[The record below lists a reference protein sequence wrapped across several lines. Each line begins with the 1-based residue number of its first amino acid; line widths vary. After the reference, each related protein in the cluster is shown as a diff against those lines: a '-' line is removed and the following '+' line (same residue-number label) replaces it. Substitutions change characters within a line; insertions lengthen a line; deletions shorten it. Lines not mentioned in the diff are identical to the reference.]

1 MFLKVK
7 GALVFLERTVNIMKD
22 IKDIVFII
30 QARTQST
37 RVSNKM
43 LKPFADSSL
52 LEIGINKVLKSKIP
66 KDNFYLSI
74 MDQELIDV
82 ANKYELN
89 YFIRS
94 EESTQEPINL
104 QKALEWHNKLNFKYY
119 VIINACNPLLKV
131 ETINNFIDKFINIKS
146 TGLFGVFEKKTFLFN
161 SEGIMLNRF
170 FGEDK
175 YLATLETKF
184 VETCYEAA
192 HSLYAGSME
201 DIGRGIY
208 MGSFK
213 EKDNPSFFV
222 MDEIECFD
230 IDWPWQFEVAEK
242 LYKNI

>member
-1 MFLKVK
+1 MK
-7 GALVFLERTVNIMKD
+7 NIQD
-22 IKDIVFII
+22 TVFII

-37 RVSNKM
+37 RVPNKM
-43 LKPFADSSL
+43 LRPFAHSSL
-52 LEIGINKVLKSKIP
+52 FEIAIEKILQSSIIP

-74 MDQELIDV
+74 MDDELIDIAKKHNV
-82 ANKYELN
+82 N

-94 EESTQEPINL
+94 EESTQEPVTL
-104 QKALEWHNKLNFKYY
+104 QKVFEWHCKLPFKHF

-131 ETINNFIDKFINIKS
+131 ETIDNFVKRFLEVDSN
-146 TGLFGVFEKKTFLFN
+146 GLFGVFEKKTFLFN
-161 SEGIMLNRF
+161 NEGKMLNRF

-192 HSLYAGSME
+192 HSLYAGSTE
-201 DIGRGIY
+201 DISNGVY
-208 MGSFK
+208 MGTFK
-213 EKDNPSFFV
+213 SPGDPNFFI

-242 LYKNI
+242 LYLNK